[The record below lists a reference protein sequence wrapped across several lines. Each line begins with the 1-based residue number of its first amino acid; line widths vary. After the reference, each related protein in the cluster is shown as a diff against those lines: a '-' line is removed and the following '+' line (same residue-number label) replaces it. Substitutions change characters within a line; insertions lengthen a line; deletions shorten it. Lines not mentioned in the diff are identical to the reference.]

1 MRIFCPMDQ
10 VTNFKKKNVES
21 EKNVFFVF
29 NINNF
34 GFTFSIYIDVLIVCL
49 LLVYAFFYMLLFAFF
64 YCCLSSSKIDISGKF
79 FLIFAV
85 ACQSLSR
92 QI

>member
-10 VTNFKKKNVES
+10 VTNFLKKKNVES

-34 GFTFSIYIDVLIVCL
+34 GFTFSIYIDALIVCL
-49 LLVYAFFYMLLFAFF
+49 LLVYAFFLYVVICFLLLLFKLLKNRYLWGIFSNF
-64 YCCLSSSKIDISGKF
+64 CCSVSKFI
-79 FLIFAV
+79 
-85 ACQSLSR
+85 
-92 QI
+92 

>member
-10 VTNFKKKNVES
+10 VTNFLKKKNVES

-49 LLVYAFFYMLLFAFF
+49 LLVYAFFLYVVI
-64 YCCLSSSKIDISGKF
+64 CSSKIDISGEF